1 MIGRLQGIIVEKQP
15 PQLLL
20 DVNGVGYELNASM
33 NTFYKLPEVNERAT
47 LYTHLIVREDAQL
60 LYAFYDMR
68 ERELFRHLIKISGVG
83 PKLAITLLSNLEPD
97 SLLRVVANED
107 INSLTR
113 IPGIGKKTAERLMVE
128 MRNRLESMTSKTKFA
143 DAIKDKLLSQ
153 NPIDDAVNALIALG
167 YKAHEASKAVSKI
180 ADANLSS
187 EELIRKALQAIA

>member
-1 MIGRLQGIIVEKQP
+1 M
-15 PQLLL
+15 
-20 DVNGVGYELNASM
+20 GYELHVSM
-33 NTFYKLPEVNERAT
+33 NTFYKLPELNAT
-47 LYTHLIVREDAQL
+47 VILYTHLIVREDAQL

-83 PKLAITLLSNLEPD
+83 PKMAITLLSNLDPD
-97 SLLRVVANED
+97 SLLHVVANED
-107 INSLTR
+107 INRLTR

-143 DAIKDKLLSQ
+143 ETIKDKLLS
-153 NPIDDAVNALIALG
+153 NNSADDAVNALIALG